1 MNISPLGNSFV
12 ARVGGVDLGAALS
25 DDAVADIVGAIDAY
39 GVLVFPG
46 QRLTEDLQLAV
57 SRRFG
62 PLETSIT
69 AKRRR
74 RIGPEF
80 ADISNLDA
88 DGALLSDTA
97 YESSVNRANE
107 LWHTD
112 SSFKQVPAKY
122 SLLYA
127 EDVPSEGG
135 DTEFAD
141 ARAAWDALPAD
152 ERARIEGR
160 SAWHSL
166 FRSRERVGYDAFTA
180 HERESFPP
188 VPQVM
193 VRRHPATGRRS
204 IYVASH
210 IERIDGLDADEAEA
224 LVERLIAFVTQP
236 RFVHCHR
243 WSAGD
248 LVMWDN
254 RCVLHRGRPWDR
266 TQRRVLRRTTVAGT
280 LPTVEEQAA
289 LVAMGDAG

>member
-1 MNISPLGNSFV
+1 MDVSPIENGFV
-12 ARVGGVDLGAALS
+12 ARMTGIDLHMPLS
-25 DDAVADIVGAIDAY
+25 DDAIARIVDAIDTY

-46 QRLTEDLQLAV
+46 QSLTEDQQLAL

-69 AKRRR
+69 AERAR
-74 RIGPEF
+74 RIGREF
-80 ADISNLDA
+80 ADISNLDP
-88 DGALLSDTA
+88 DGALLSPSD
-97 YESSVNRANE
+97 YEASVNRANE

-112 SSFKQVPAKY
+112 SSFKPTPAKY

-127 EDVPSEGG
+127 DEVPEAGG

-141 ARAAWDALPAD
+141 ARAAWDALAED
-152 ERARIEGR
+152 RRAMLQGRI
-160 SAWHSL
+160 AWHSL
-166 FRSRERVGYDAFTA
+166 FKSRERVGYDGFTD
-180 HERESFPP
+180 HERDAFPP

-193 VRRHPATGRRS
+193 ARRHPATGRRS

-210 IERIDGLDADEAEA
+210 IERIEGLDPDIAEA
-224 LVERLIAFVTQP
+224 LVQELIAFVTQP
-236 RFVHCHR
+236 RFVYRHR

-266 TQRRVLRRTTVAGT
+266 TRRRVLRRTTIAGDA
-280 LPTVEEQAA
+280 PTVEEQQTH
-289 LVAMGDAG
+289 LETGVAE

>member
-1 MNISPLGNSFV
+1 MDVSPLGNGFV
-12 ARVGGVDLGAALS
+12 ARVVGIDLHTPLS
-25 DDAVADIVGAIDAY
+25 DDAIARIVGVIDTY

-46 QRLTEDLQLAV
+46 QTSTEDQQLAM

-69 AKRRR
+69 ADRVR

-88 DGALLSDTA
+88 DGALLPPDD
-97 YESSVNRANE
+97 YEASVNRANE

-112 SSFKQVPAKY
+112 SSFKPTPAKY

-127 EDVPSEGG
+127 DEVPASGG

-141 ARAAWDALPAD
+141 ARAAWDALPAGR
-152 ERARIEGR
+152 RAMLEGR
-160 SAWHSL
+160 IAWHSL
-166 FRSRERVGYDAFTA
+166 FKSRERVGYDGFTEN
-180 HERESFPP
+180 ERRTFPP

-193 VRRHPATGRRS
+193 ARRHPATGRRS

-210 IERIDGLDADEAEA
+210 IEKVDGLDAGDAEV
-224 LVERLIAFVTQP
+224 LVQELIAFVTQP
-236 RFVHCHR
+236 RFVHRHR
-243 WSAGD
+243 WSPGD

-266 TQRRVLRRTTVAGT
+266 TLRRVLRRTTVAGDA
-280 LPTVEEQAA
+280 PTVEEQKS
-289 LVAMGDAG
+289 LLETGGAG